1 MNYLEDYI
9 LFNLIETENEN
20 ENIFQLAIN
29 EYNNILESYDMND
42 YIIIQESLKEEIK
55 SKFKKLIER
64 IKELWAKFIDRMT
77 NIFSKKIDWLSK
89 HENEIRKPVKIDL
102 IYDMYPYFP
111 DGDKMI
117 NKIKI
122 PQFNFEKMK
131 EEGSLE
137 SDEAFLNKYFPELI
151 IKDTHY
157 SQVALLLFKG
167 GKNKKVQ
174 RVDFKDKDMYSYFD
188 YCKGIEKR
196 INNLKR
202 EKDSL
207 VNDLNKISTMIDK
220 IARNKKEEIKN
231 ESADICKYMN
241 SVLYENTIY
250 NFEQP
255 LGEMYLTDTE
265 RDIFD
270 TFKVKFNIYFN
281 NKNSISIHDYHDIL
295 ERIEFNDLV
304 LNIFNHEFYLLSR
317 NLTFCMA
324 NYYLYRLL
332 SFDNKFITEI
342 KKLHKHLLYHNN
354 SILNRIIKE
363 LERLNFKS
371 CDNDTR
377 YLDKRLLT
385 EKTEELDK
393 DYNTLN
399 EKEKEVFNK
408 IEKNYK
414 SRNISKLSEL
424 TLIIDNINK
433 GLILDIPITILNVTL
448 TITFIGAISI
458 LNLIYIILSKVADTL
473 SLIKVISIEEII
485 KSISKLSSVAKNI
498 KMKRK
503 IDNLVSKYSLLIN
516 KNKINEN
523 NNYIINEKEFD
534 KKTFDK
540 SSAQNVSYREVKD
553 EKEKNGTAK
562 PTEVKSERKKNEIN
576 NKEINNEK
584 EKLVK
589 SVSGTDDTKLVYRFQ
604 QICSSILTAKMTA
617 LDEANS
623 FYLKILEKH
632 VRSYIGSEDLSVD
645 KNTKPSNIGSN
656 FNGFTKS
663 TIKSKSS
670 SGKNI
675 IKYIVKEYKDG
686 EEINKTEVNN
696 EEDINKIIKGDGIS
710 NNKKKGISKFFK
722 RKKE

>member
-1 MNYLEDYI
+1 MNYLEDFK
-9 LFNLIETENEN
+9 LFSLIETQNEN

-42 YIIIQESLKEEIK
+42 YFIIQESLKEEIK

-64 IKELWAKFIDRMT
+64 IKELWSKFIDRMT

-111 DGDKMI
+111 YGDKMI

-151 IKDTHY
+151 VKDTHY

-167 GKNKKVQ
+167 GKDKEVKRIN
-174 RVDFKDKDMYSYFD
+174 FKDNDMYSYFD

-202 EKDSL
+202 EKNGL
-207 VNDLNKISTMIDK
+207 VNDLNKISTMIDR
-220 IARNKKEEIKN
+220 IAREKKEEIKN
-231 ESADICKYMN
+231 ESTDICKSMN

-270 TFKVKFNIYFN
+270 TFKVQFNINFN
-281 NKNSISIHDYHDIL
+281 NKNSISIHEYYDIL

-304 LNIFNHEFYLLSR
+304 LTIFNHDFYLLSR

-332 SFDNKFITEI
+332 SFDNKFIIEI
-342 KKLHKHLLYHNN
+342 KKLHNHLLYHNN
-354 SILNRIIKE
+354 STLNRIIKE

-371 CDNDTR
+371 CDNNTR
-377 YLDKRLLT
+377 YLDKRLLI
-385 EKTEELDK
+385 EKTEELDN
-393 DYNTLN
+393 DYNKLN

-408 IEKNYK
+408 IEKTYK

-458 LNLIYIILSKVADTL
+458 LNLIYIILSKVSNTL

-523 NNYIINEKEFD
+523 DNIINEKV
-534 KKTFDK
+534 FDK
-540 SSAQNVSYREVKD
+540 SSAQNVNYEEVKD

-562 PTEVKSERKKNEIN
+562 PTEVKSEKNKNEIN
-576 NKEINNEK
+576 NKKINNEK
-584 EKLVK
+584 EKLIK
-589 SVSGTDDTKLVYRFQ
+589 SVSGTEDTKLVYRFQ
-604 QICSSILTAKMTA
+604 QICSNILTAKMTT

-632 VRSYIGSEDLSVD
+632 VKSYIGNKDLPTND
-645 KNTKPSNIGSN
+645 NTESKPKKINSN
-656 FNGFTKS
+656 FTGFTKS
-663 TIKSKSS
+663 TINSKSN
-670 SGKNI
+670 SGKTI
-675 IKYIVKEYKDG
+675 VKYIVKEYKDG
-686 EEINKTEVNN
+686 KEINKTELNN
-696 EEDINKIIKGDGIS
+696 EEDINKVVKGEYNS
-710 NNKKKGISKFFK
+710 NKKKGLFKFFK